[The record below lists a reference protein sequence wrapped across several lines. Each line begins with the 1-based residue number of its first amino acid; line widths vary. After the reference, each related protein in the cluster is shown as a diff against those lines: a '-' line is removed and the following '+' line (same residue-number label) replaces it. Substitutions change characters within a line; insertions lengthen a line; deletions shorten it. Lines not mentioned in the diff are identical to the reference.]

1 MCRFV
6 NLRMQNSFILILCG
20 VISSCFLH
28 SCQFVNKSK
37 PADTLLAK
45 VHNKQLYLSEMDG
58 MFPLGTTAEDS
69 SLIINGFVERW
80 IRETLLLH
88 EAERN
93 IPSDLNIDKLVRD
106 YRASLIRNNYEKI
119 LVEELLDSTITAE
132 EMLDFYNKHRE
143 EFKLNGNTIRC
154 YFIKLPVSAPNRE
167 LMRKLWENPSKA
179 DNRARL
185 VDYCDQYS
193 NSHLLEDSTW
203 YRIEDIAVEL
213 PPGTISTENLS
224 RRDITTQDSDYY
236 YYLKIFEVK
245 SKNQD
250 APLSFVQ
257 DQIRRVILRDRKFKL
272 LEDKKEEMYEMQM
285 RHNNI
290 HLYNQ

>member
-1 MCRFV
+1 MEGKIVKYGWYF
-6 NLRMQNSFILILCG
+6 G
-20 VISSCFLH
+20 FLLLLLAA
-28 SCQFVNKSK
+28 CQFVNKPQK
-37 PADTLLAK
+37 PDQLLAK

-58 MFPLGTTAEDS
+58 MFPVGTTKEDS
-69 SLIINGFVERW
+69 SLIINSFVERW

-119 LVEELLDSTITAE
+119 LVEELLDSNLTAE
-132 EMLDFYNKHRE
+132 EMLEFYNKHRE
-143 EFKLNGNTIRC
+143 EFKLDGNTIRC
-154 YFIKLPVSAPNRE
+154 YFIKIPVSAPNRE
-167 LMRKLWENPSKA
+167 LMRSWWEKATTA

-185 VDYCDQYS
+185 VDYCNQYAK
-193 NSHLLEDSTW
+193 SHLLEDSTW
-203 YRIEDIAVEL
+203 YRIEDIATEL
-213 PPGTISTENLS
+213 PPGTISTETVG
-224 RRDITTQDSDYY
+224 RREVTAQDSDYY
-236 YYLKIFEVK
+236 YYLRIFEVK

-257 DQIRRVILRDRKFKL
+257 DQIRRVILRDRKLKL
-272 LEDKKEEMYEMQM
+272 LEDKKEEMYEIEM
-285 RHNNI
+285 RRNNI